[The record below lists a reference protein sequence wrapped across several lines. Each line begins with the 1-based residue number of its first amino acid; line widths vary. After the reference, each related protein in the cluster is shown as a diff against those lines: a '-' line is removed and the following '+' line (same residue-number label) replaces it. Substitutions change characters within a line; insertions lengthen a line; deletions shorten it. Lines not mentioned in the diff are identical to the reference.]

1 MDYFFIGEA
10 ELVTAFRFAGVGG
23 EAAGN
28 RDEALTAFRTLTGA
42 GVKSAVQAGS
52 ATGAQAITAKSGQA
66 GEQTAKIVIL
76 TEQAADWIGD
86 ELTEWQL
93 SGKYPLVV
101 EVPGLAGRVSGRKT
115 LVDSIR
121 EAIGIHV

>member
-10 ELVTAFRFAGVGG
+10 ELLTAFRFVGVGG
-23 EAAGN
+23 KAVASQEEAFA
-28 RDEALTAFRTLTGA
+28 AFRTLTG
-42 GVKSAVQAGS
+42 GVKTAAGPGAGQRASAPA
-52 ATGAQAITAKSGQA
+52 
-66 GEQTAKIVIL
+66 AKILIL
-76 TEQAADWIGD
+76 TEQAVDWLGE

-101 EVPGLAGRVSGRKT
+101 ELPGLTGRVAGRKT